1 MAERAGCPS
10 RLNFFGGELPAAVDG
25 SPKKYEP
32 PGGAPGPLG
41 ILQLVTREKG
51 RRMSFLGRLGLI
63 AALIAVLAF
72 VVGCGDTV
80 IDATKTEE
88 ALQANLSKSLEE
100 KVSSVECPSDQKV
113 EAGTTFTCNVELPK
127 GKEETA
133 TLKILNTD
141 ADVSVIKLS
150 GSNE

>member
-1 MAERAGCPS
+1 
-10 RLNFFGGELPAAVDG
+10 
-25 SPKKYEP
+25 
-32 PGGAPGPLG
+32 
-41 ILQLVTREKG
+41 
-51 RRMSFLGRLGLI
+51 MSFLKRSGVVLG
-63 AALIAVLAF
+63 LIAVLAF

-88 ALQANLSKSLEE
+88 ALEANLSKSLEE
-100 KVSSVECPSDQKV
+100 KVSSVDCPSDQKV
-113 EAGTTFTCNVELPK
+113 EAGATFTCSVTLSK

-133 TLKILNTD
+133 TLKILNSD

>member
-1 MAERAGCPS
+1 
-10 RLNFFGGELPAAVDG
+10 
-25 SPKKYEP
+25 
-32 PGGAPGPLG
+32 
-41 ILQLVTREKG
+41 
-51 RRMSFLGRLGLI
+51 MSFSGRFG
-63 AALIAVLAF
+63 AVCALIVIGVVA
-72 VVGCGDTV
+72 VGCGDTV

-100 KVSSVECPSDQKV
+100 KVSAVECPSDQKV
-113 EAGTTFTCNVELPK
+113 EAGATFTCKVKLPQ

-133 TLKILNTD
+133 TLKILNKD